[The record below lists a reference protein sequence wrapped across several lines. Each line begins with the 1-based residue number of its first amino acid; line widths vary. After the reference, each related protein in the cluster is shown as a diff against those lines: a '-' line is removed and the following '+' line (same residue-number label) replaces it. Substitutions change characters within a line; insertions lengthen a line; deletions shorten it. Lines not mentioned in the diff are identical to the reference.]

1 MLVGGEPYLFIV
13 YFIGSN
19 MSHQY
24 SITLPYTDSDNVVFV
39 LTDNR
44 VDIGLNHLLIDLA
57 TNDTN
62 QIQFFACSSL
72 SYLQALLPNIEIV
85 QEY

>member
-1 MLVGGEPYLFIV
+1 
-13 YFIGSN
+13 

-24 SITLPYTDSDNVVFV
+24 SITLPYTDSDSVVFV

-44 VDIGLNHLLIDLA
+44 VAIGLNHILIDLA
-57 TNDTN
+57 TDDTN
-62 QIQFFACSSL
+62 QIQFFASASL
-72 SYLQALLPNIEIV
+72 QKLQALLPDITIV

>member
-1 MLVGGEPYLFIV
+1 
-13 YFIGSN
+13 

-44 VDIGLNHLLIDLA
+44 VVIGLNHLLIDLA
-57 TNDTN
+57 TDDTN
-62 QIQFFACSSL
+62 QIQFFSTLGLAR
-72 SYLQALLPNIEIV
+72 LQALLPAIEIV

>member
-1 MLVGGEPYLFIV
+1 
-13 YFIGSN
+13 

-24 SITLPYTDSDNVVFV
+24 SITTNYKDSDSIVFV

-44 VDIGLNHLLIDLA
+44 VQIGLNHLLVDLA
-57 TNDTN
+57 TEGENI
-62 QIQFFACSSL
+62 IQFFATVGITR
-72 SYLQALLPNIEIV
+72 LQALLPDTTIV

>member
-1 MLVGGEPYLFIV
+1 
-13 YFIGSN
+13 

-24 SITLPYTDSDNVVFV
+24 SITLPYTDSDNVVFTLV
-39 LTDNR
+39 ENR
-44 VDIGLNHLLIDLA
+44 VNIGLNHLLVDLVSE
-57 TNDTN
+57 DTN

-72 SYLQALLPNIEIV
+72 AYLQALLPDTKIV

>member
-1 MLVGGEPYLFIV
+1 
-13 YFIGSN
+13 

-24 SITLPYTDSDNVVFV
+24 SITLPYTDSDSVVFV

-44 VDIGLNHLLIDLA
+44 VAIGLNHLLIDLA
-57 TNDTN
+57 TDNTN
-62 QIQFFACSSL
+62 QIQFFSTVGL
-72 SYLQALLPNIEIV
+72 TRLQALLPDVEIV

>member
-1 MLVGGEPYLFIV
+1 
-13 YFIGSN
+13 

-24 SITLPYTDSDNVVFV
+24 SITLPYTNSDSVIFV

-44 VDIGLNHLLIDLA
+44 VAIGLNHLLIDLQDD
-57 TNDTN
+57 NTN

-72 SYLQALLPNIEIV
+72 AYLQALLPNIEIV